1 MWREGSPS
9 GRVRSGFG
17 LAEARVP
24 PCAPVQVGAF
34 SGLLTRANYG
44 DGVRHGSQTAR
55 GPRGTRP
62 SAPSFGRGLLAAA
75 MGLLGV
81 FGAADALAASPFLEV
96 PLREEAEQTPAYRY
110 ANMTNE
116 EAFAELDRRGILYSK
131 LGSVTG
137 VRAPIRLTGRLHG
150 VLIRSSLPPEQRAS
164 TPFEILDARLAL
176 ALDDFAVLLAK
187 HDVEELIHY
196 TMYRPNVPVLS
207 AAAPAA
213 PTQAAPAAAPGKS
226 AAAAPSEAKASPAA
240 KPDGRRASASRGG
253 SAKRRASV
261 DGKAVKSDKPRPAA
275 PSSKNK
281 SGADEA
287 PELERAAELEE
298 AALHGAAHADCDH
311 DHGELDALPL
321 DVSELAAKAARP
333 AKRATPKPGATSA
346 KPAAPSRAPNVGAT
360 GAAPTRP
367 AQKLRAAALLDE
379 KPHGKW
385 APPGTRHPAG
395 LAIDVG
401 ALIKRDGSVLSVA
414 SHFRGKIGERT
425 CGQGAP
431 VPETAGAR
439 ELREIVCGAREAGVF
454 TYALTPNYDAPHAD
468 HFHLEI
474 KPGVAWFLYH

>member
-1 MWREGSPS
+1 M
-9 GRVRSGFG
+9 
-17 LAEARVP
+17 
-24 PCAPVQVGAF
+24 
-34 SGLLTRANYG
+34 
-44 DGVRHGSQTAR
+44 
-55 GPRGTRP
+55 
-62 SAPSFGRGLLAAA
+62 
-75 MGLLGV
+75 LGV
-81 FGAADALAASPFLEV
+81 FGARDALAASPFLEV

-116 EAFAELDRRGILYSK
+116 QAFAELDRRGILYSK
-131 LGSVTG
+131 LASVTG

-150 VLIRSSLPPEQRAS
+150 VLIRSSLPPEQRAT

-187 HDVEELIHY
+187 HDIEELIHY
-196 TMYRPNVPVLS
+196 TMYRPNVPTLS
-207 AAAPAA
+207 TTA
-213 PTQAAPAAAPGKS
+213 PTQAAPAPAAAAKS
-226 AAAAPSEAKASPAA
+226 AAAPARDAKASPAA
-240 KPDGRRASASRGG
+240 KPDGRRASANRGG

-275 PSSKNK
+275 PSTKKK
-281 SGADEA
+281 SGVEGA
-287 PELERAAELEE
+287 PELDG
-298 AALHGAAHADCDH
+298 ALHAGCDH
-311 DHGELDALPL
+311 DHGELDVAVSA
-321 DVSELAAKAARP
+321 VSELAAKAARP
-333 AKRATPKPGATSA
+333 AKRAAAKPGAPSA
-346 KPAAPSRAPNVGAT
+346 KPGAPNVGAT
-360 GAAPTRP
+360 GASPGRP

-425 CGQGAP
+425 CGLGAP
-431 VPETAGAR
+431 VPESAGAR

>member
-1 MWREGSPS
+1 M
-9 GRVRSGFG
+9 
-17 LAEARVP
+17 
-24 PCAPVQVGAF
+24 
-34 SGLLTRANYG
+34 
-44 DGVRHGSQTAR
+44 
-55 GPRGTRP
+55 
-62 SAPSFGRGLLAAA
+62 
-75 MGLLGV
+75 LGV
-81 FGAADALAASPFLEV
+81 FGARDALAASPFLEV

-116 EAFAELDRRGILYSK
+116 QAFAELDRRGILYSK
-131 LGSVTG
+131 LASVTG

-150 VLIRSSLPPEQRAS
+150 VLIRSSLPPEQRAT

-196 TMYRPNVPVLS
+196 TMYRPNVPTLS
-207 AAAPAA
+207 ATA
-213 PTQAAPAAAPGKS
+213 PTQAAPASAAPAKS
-226 AAAAPSEAKASPAA
+226 AAAPARDAKASPAA
-240 KPDGRRASASRGG
+240 KPDGRRASANRGG

-275 PSSKNK
+275 PSTKKK
-281 SGADEA
+281 SGVDEA
-287 PELERAAELEE
+287 LELDAAVLHDVAAEPH
-298 AALHGAAHADCDH
+298 AACGH
-311 DHGELDALPL
+311 DHGDPAGDALDVDPL
-321 DVSELAAKAARP
+321 EVDALAELAAKAARP
-333 AKRATPKPGATSA
+333 AKRAAAKPGAPSA
-346 KPAAPSRAPNVGAT
+346 KPGAPNVGAT
-360 GAAPTRP
+360 GASPGRP

-425 CGQGAP
+425 CGLGAP
-431 VPETAGAR
+431 VPESAGAR

>member
-1 MWREGSPS
+1 
-9 GRVRSGFG
+9 
-17 LAEARVP
+17 
-24 PCAPVQVGAF
+24 VQVGAF
-34 SGLLTRANYG
+34 SGLLGRANYG
-44 DGVRHGSQTAR
+44 DGVRHGSKKVDRPLGLAR
-55 GPRGTRP
+55 L
-62 SAPSFGRGLLAAA
+62 GRGLLAAS
-75 MGLLGV
+75 LSLV
-81 FGAADALAASPFLEV
+81 GAFTSADAFAASPFLEV

-116 EAFAELDRRGILYSK
+116 EAFAELERRGILYTK
-131 LGSVTG
+131 LTAVTG

-150 VLIRSSLPPEQRAS
+150 VLIRSSLPPEQRVS

-196 TMYRPNVPVLS
+196 TMYRPNVPVVS

-213 PTQAAPAAAPGKS
+213 QPP
-226 AAAAPSEAKASPAA
+226 AKASPAA
-240 KPDGRRASASRGG
+240 KPEPRRTAASRGS
-253 SAKRRASV
+253 SAKRRAGV
-261 DGKAVKSDKPRPAA
+261 DGKAVKSDKPRPAT
-275 PSSKNK
+275 PSSKKK
-281 SGADEA
+281 SGTHEAAGLELDEA
-287 PELERAAELEE
+287 VELESSHEHSGEPHVA
-298 AALHGAAHADCDH
+298 CDH
-311 DHGELDALPL
+311 EHGELGTDVLGGDAHGTDAP
-321 DVSELAAKAARP
+321 EPAALASKSARP
-333 AKRATPKPGATSA
+333 AKRANPKPGAPAA
-346 KPAAPSRAPNVGAT
+346 KPAPPSRGSNVGAT
-360 GAAPTRP
+360 GASPGRP
-367 AQKLRAAALLDE
+367 AQKLRAAAMLDE

-425 CGQGAP
+425 CGLGAP
-431 VPETAGAR
+431 VPEAADAR